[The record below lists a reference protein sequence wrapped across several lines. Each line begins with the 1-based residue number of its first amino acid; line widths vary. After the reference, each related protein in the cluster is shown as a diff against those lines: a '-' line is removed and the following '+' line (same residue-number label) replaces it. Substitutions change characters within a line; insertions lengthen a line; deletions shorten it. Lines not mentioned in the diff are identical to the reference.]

1 MVCGIDVDQRF
12 KHRSLLKSSFLESH
26 EDRPGRF
33 TARFT
38 LEEWQMVNSSI
49 RELAVAVVLGLWALG
64 AGLAGGAAA
73 QQETAGP
80 EGHDTKMGQNQG
92 PGMMGQQSPRTMMP
106 GAMGHGQGM
115 MMGHGQGIMRGHG
128 QGMMMPGTTGWDHGM
143 MMGHGMMGH
152 GQGMMMG
159 HGMMGHGQGMM
170 MGRGMMGHGQ
180 GMMMGHGMMGHGM
193 SGMGTPHGTAMMPGR
208 MMHHGMMHPGMM
220 GQGAMGQP
228 YRSHG
233 TIAPRHGWPIPAPRD
248 LTDDDVRQWL
258 DKGLDWLGNARLKVG
273 QVTET
278 DGATITAEIVTLD
291 DSLVQRLAVDRRS
304 GAVRQVE

>member
-1 MVCGIDVDQRF
+1 
-12 KHRSLLKSSFLESH
+12 
-26 EDRPGRF
+26 
-33 TARFT
+33 
-38 LEEWQMVNSSI
+38 MVNSSI

-115 MMGHGQGIMRGHG
+115 MMGHGQGMMRGHG

-143 MMGHGMMGH
+143 MMGH
-152 GQGMMMG
+152 
-159 HGMMGHGQGMM
+159 
-170 MGRGMMGHGQ
+170 GMMGHGQ